1 MQPGQFLVNQYK
13 EKKNGVLEIST
24 ELKSITNQPQAKKN
38 YGQRKIR
45 ERYQRISWWQR

>member
-24 ELKSITNQPQAKKN
+24 ELKSITNQP
-38 YGQRKIR
+38 
-45 ERYQRISWWQR
+45 